1 MKIIIKTIS
10 FVLFFLFIGAE
21 EEGRAAQTSTSPT
34 VLIVKKIPLTVGNKT
49 TEVFRIEQPDGTWG
63 FQGVQGED
71 FNTIVKNETNV
82 PTVIHWHGLIVP
94 NDADG
99 VPELTQSLIPPG
111 GQYPY
116 HFRLNQSGT
125 YWMHSHY
132 GLQTQQYLSAPLILH
147 ESNKRDSDTVDVI
160 MFIADYSHK
169 NPETILKELKQG
181 MKMSTTDSKMK
192 MPQTPDLTDVTYD
205 ALLTNYKTLQDPDI
219 VKVKPGQTVRLR
231 VINAASGT
239 NVFIKT
245 GDLKGTVIATDGQPI
260 HPFAGTKFPLAVAQR
275 LDILVTIP
283 KQGGA
288 YPILAQ
294 GEGTQLQTGLILA
307 TPEASIPSLNEQA
320 KTVEEALN
328 YDQERQYKAVTPLS
342 VKKPEQTLLASL
354 DGNMKNYVWMINNQV
369 WPKVTPLEANPFKR
383 VEIVFK
389 NTTGMSHPMH
399 LHGHTFEVTEIDGQP
414 LHNGPM
420 RDTVLVMP
428 HSTVKI
434 QFDSNNPGNWPLH
447 CHLAY
452 HQAAGMMTFVNYK
465 GIQIPQLKSLE

>member
-1 MKIIIKTIS
+1 MKILIKTIP
-10 FVLFFLFIGAE
+10 FVLFFLFIGCRE
-21 EEGRAAQTSTSPT
+21 EWSAVQASPT
-34 VLIVKKIPLTVGNKT
+34 VLIVKKVPLTVGNKT

-63 FQGVQGED
+63 FQGIQGED

-99 VPELTQSLIPPG
+99 VPNMTQPAIPPG
-111 GQYPY
+111 GEYPY
-116 HFRLNQSGT
+116 HFKLTQSGT

-132 GLQTQQYLSAPLILH
+132 GLQTERYLSAPFIIH
-147 ESNKRDSDTVDVI
+147 EAQEKDANTQEVV
-160 MFIADYSHK
+160 MFITDYSHK
-169 NPETILKELKQG
+169 SPETILKELKSKSSMQ
-181 MKMSTTDSKMK
+181 MSSK
-192 MPQTPDLTDVTYD
+192 PDLTDVTYD
-205 ALLTNYKTLQDPDI
+205 ALLTNYKTLQDPEI
-219 VKVKPGQTVRLR
+219 IKVKPEQTVRLR
-231 VINAASGT
+231 LINAASGS

-260 HPFAGTKFPLAVAQR
+260 HPFSGTKFPLAVAQR

-320 KTVEEALN
+320 KTVEDALN

-354 DGNMKNYVWMINNQV
+354 DGNMKNYVWMINNQA
-369 WPKVTPLEANPFKR
+369 WPNVTPLEANPFKR

>member
-1 MKIIIKTIS
+1 MKIIIKTIP
-10 FVLFFLFIGAE
+10 FVLFFLFIGCRE
-21 EEGRAAQTSTSPT
+21 EWSAVQASPT
-34 VLIVKKIPLTVGNKT
+34 VLIVKKVPLTVGNKT

-63 FQGVQGED
+63 FQGIQGED

-99 VPELTQSLIPPG
+99 VPNMTQPAIPPG
-111 GQYPY
+111 GEYPY
-116 HFRLNQSGT
+116 HFKLTQSGT

-132 GLQTQQYLSAPLILH
+132 GLQTERYLSAPFIIH
-147 ESNKRDSDTVDVI
+147 EAQEKDANTQEVV
-160 MFIADYSHK
+160 MFITDYSHK
-169 NPETILKELKQG
+169 SPETILKELKSKSSMQ
-181 MKMSTTDSKMK
+181 MSSK
-192 MPQTPDLTDVTYD
+192 PDLTDVTYD
-205 ALLTNYKTLQDPDI
+205 ALLTNYKTLQDPEI
-219 VKVKPGQTVRLR
+219 IKVKPEQTVRLR
-231 VINAASGT
+231 LINAASGS

-260 HPFAGTKFPLAVAQR
+260 HPFSGTKFPLAVAQR

-320 KTVEEALN
+320 KTVEDALN

-354 DGNMKNYVWMINNQV
+354 DGNMKNYVWMINNQA
-369 WPKVTPLEANPFKR
+369 WPNVTPLEANPFKR

>member
-1 MKIIIKTIS
+1 MKIIIKTIT
-10 FVLFFLFIGAE
+10 FILFFLSIGVVQ
-21 EEGRAAQTSTSPT
+21 EGRAVQTSPT
-34 VLIVKKIPLTVGNKT
+34 VLIVKKVPLTVGNKT

-63 FQGVQGED
+63 FQGIQGKD
-71 FNTIVKNETNV
+71 FNTIVKNEINV

-99 VPELTQSLIPPG
+99 VPYMTQPPILPG
-111 GQYPY
+111 GEYPY
-116 HFRLNQSGT
+116 HFTLNQSGT

-132 GLQTQQYLSAPLILH
+132 GLQTEQYLSAPFIIH
-147 ESNKRDSDTVDVI
+147 DPKERDSNIKEVV

-169 NPETILKELKQG
+169 SPEAILKELKQG
-181 MKMSTTDSKMK
+181 MKMSNTDSKMK
-192 MPQTPDLTDVTYD
+192 ISPKPDLNDVQYD
-205 ALLTNYKTLQDPDI
+205 ALLTNYKTLKNPDVI
-219 VKVKPGQTVRLR
+219 KVKPGQTVRLR
-231 VINAASGT
+231 LINAASGT

-245 GDLKGTVIATDGQPI
+245 GDLKGTIIATDGQPI
-260 HPFAGTKFPLAVAQR
+260 HPFPGTKFPLAVAQR
-275 LDILVTIP
+275 LDVLVKIP
-283 KQGGA
+283 DKDGA

-294 GEGTQLQTGLILA
+294 GEGTRLQTGVILA
-307 TPEASIPSLNEQA
+307 TPGASIPSLSEQA
-320 KTVEEALN
+320 KTAEGALN
-328 YDQERQYKAVTPLS
+328 YDQELQYKAVNPLP

-369 WPKVTPLEANPFKR
+369 WPNVTPLEVEPFKR
-383 VEIVFK
+383 VELVFK

-399 LHGHTFEVTEIDGQP
+399 LHGHTFEVTEIDGHTLQ
-414 LHNGPM
+414 NGPM

-452 HQAAGMMTFVNYK
+452 HQAAGMMTFINYK
-465 GIQIPQLKSLE
+465 GIQIPQLKSVE